1 MNKTQMFSFMCFVS
15 EMFLAKVYTLNICD
29 LTLYLKD
36 KKLKS
41 LNMQIY
47 TIKK

>member
-1 MNKTQMFSFMCFVS
+1 MFCFMCFVS
-15 EMFLAKVYTLNICD
+15 EMFFLKVVTLDIRD

-41 LNMQIY
+41 LNSQIY
-47 TIKK
+47 